1 MGTGDGIEC
10 IIPLSSGETLTTP
23 CHCSNQIRP
32 CKAVSGIKAN
42 SLGWKVSSFGGRW
55 QLSLRQQGR
64 NIRIDSM
71 RETFGADYPFAG
83 IPRLERPEEGS
94 ALPGTFYLDSAYR
107 DSKSSRFLVHY
118 REAAFIGICAA
129 TKHDRL
135 ACLAMEDSVGLSA
148 TCQDQ
153 YHEEY

>member
-1 MGTGDGIEC
+1 MHNASLLSENTDH
-10 IIPLSSGETLTTP
+10 PL
-23 CHCSNQIRP
+23 CNCSNQIRL
-32 CKAVSGIKAN
+32 CMTVSGVKAN
-42 SLGWKVSSFGGRW
+42 PLGWKVFSFGGRW

-71 RETFGADYPFAG
+71 RELFGADYPLAC

-94 ALPGTFYLDSAYR
+94 ALPGTFHLNSAYR
-107 DSKSSRFLVHY
+107 DSKSSRFLAHY
-118 REAAFIGICAA
+118 REAAFIGRCAA
-129 TKHDRL
+129 TKQDRL

-153 YHEEY
+153 YHDEY